1 MKYTA
6 IVPARS
12 GSKRIRDKNITM
24 LAGKPLVV
32 WTLEACVNVEK
43 IDSVIISTDSKEYW
57 DLVNEYI
64 SSDKL
69 KLDFR
74 EQEDAGDQVKIFD
87 YIKNKSDKIF
97 FNNSEVFIL
106 ALPTVPL
113 RSYSHI
119 EECILLYE
127 KTNQPVFSACEYEF
141 PVSFSF
147 SMSNDKWKPY
157 FKDSPM
163 MTGNTRSQNQ
173 ITSYHPNGAI
183 YVREIKD
190 LQNKELSTLYENA
203 IPYFMEREYSIDID
217 TNADLA
223 YADFMIKRLK
233 EL

>member
-1 MKYTA
+1 MTSKKYTA

-87 YIKNKSDKIF
+87 YIKYKSDKIF

-113 RSYSHI
+113 
-119 EECILLYE
+119 
-127 KTNQPVFSACEYEF
+127 
-141 PVSFSF
+141 
-147 SMSNDKWKPY
+147 
-157 FKDSPM
+157 
-163 MTGNTRSQNQ
+163 
-173 ITSYHPNGAI
+173 
-183 YVREIKD
+183 
-190 LQNKELSTLYENA
+190 
-203 IPYFMEREYSIDID
+203 
-217 TNADLA
+217 
-223 YADFMIKRLK
+223 
-233 EL
+233 